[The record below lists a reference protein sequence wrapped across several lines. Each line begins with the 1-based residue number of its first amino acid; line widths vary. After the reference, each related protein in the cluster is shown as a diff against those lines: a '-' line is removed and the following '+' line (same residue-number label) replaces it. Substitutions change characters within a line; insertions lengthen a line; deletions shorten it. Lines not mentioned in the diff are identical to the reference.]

1 MKPTKEEIKEIITYL
16 IILDDVKIGFH
27 KKANHW
33 IIHNIWETY
42 VRGENC
48 VDVTVYGV
56 EIRYS
61 ENGNYYTATTFFE
74 KNRVDSVLRD
84 RKLSKILPN
93 ENEITKNTNSKD

>member
-27 KKANHW
+27 KKADHW
-33 IIHNIWETY
+33 IILNIWETY
-42 VRGENC
+42 VRGEN
-48 VDVTVYGV
+48 YGV

-74 KNRVDSVLRD
+74 KNRVYSVLRD